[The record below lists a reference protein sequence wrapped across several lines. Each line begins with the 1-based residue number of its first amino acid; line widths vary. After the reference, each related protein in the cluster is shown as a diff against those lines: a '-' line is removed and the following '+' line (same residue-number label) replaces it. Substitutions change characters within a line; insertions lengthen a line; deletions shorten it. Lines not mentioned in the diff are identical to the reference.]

1 MSRRDRQHHEIL
13 LELAR
18 GNHRRVLVL
27 GREHLDE
34 FPDDDA
40 VRDALRVAERE
51 LPSEHDDGR

>member
-1 MSRRDRQHHEIL
+1 L

-51 LPSEHDDGR
+51 FPAEHDDGR